1 MKKEKE
7 TIMNFKQFVEEA
19 IEMLPDNCAGEFF
32 TDEDT
37 AWYSEEDIAYYLRA
51 LADSESD

>member
-1 MKKEKE
+1 MD
-7 TIMNFKQFVEEA
+7 FKQFVEEA

-37 AWYSEEDIAYYLRA
+37 AWYSEEDIANYLRA

>member
-1 MKKEKE
+1 
-7 TIMNFKQFVEEA
+7 MNLKQFVEEA

-32 TDEDT
+32 TDDGMSWDSEDE
-37 AWYSEEDIAYYLRA
+37 YAYYLRA

>member
-1 MKKEKE
+1 
-7 TIMNFKQFVEEA
+7 MNLRQFVEDA

-32 TDEDT
+32 TGEDM

-51 LADSESD
+51 LADSEDD